1 MARVANSWIVNGGAP
16 FPMRAG
22 GLAASWRCFQRHP
35 SRHPWNSCVPRRRI
49 NTHPTKGFPRSCP
62 FFLSFLA
69 LSSSSIV
76 PCPCARCRDV
86 VCLTISSPWTPS
98 PPPSYN
104 PRLSR
109 GFTRLTVYFHVY
121 KQDLWRQFTLKLVE
135 LVELKLTSSH
145 LELDCSKER
154 EGKRGNNLCD

>member
-1 MARVANSWIVNGGAP
+1 MVRVANSWYSKWVCAISNEGG
-16 FPMRAG
+16 RRRG
-22 GLAASWRCFQRHP
+22 VASCRCFQRHP

-49 NTHPTKGFPRSCP
+49 NTHTPIPPKRFLRSCP

-76 PCPCARCRDV
+76 PVSPFPSLPRCR
-86 VCLTISSPWTPS
+86 LSYYISL
-98 PPPSYN
+98 PPEHHP

-109 GFTRLTVYFHVY
+109 GFTRLTVYFRVY

-135 LVELKLTSSH
+135 LVELNVTTSFP
-145 LELDCSKER
+145 LGWLR
-154 EGKRGNNLCD
+154 TN

>member
-1 MARVANSWIVNGGAP
+1 MRVGA
-16 FPMRAG
+16 
-22 GLAASWRCFQRHP
+22 SCRCFQRHP

-49 NTHPTKGFPRSCP
+49 NTHTYPTKRFLRSCP

-76 PCPCARCRDV
+76 PCPRFPRCRDV
-86 VCLTISSPWTPS
+86 VCLTISFPWTPS
-98 PPPSYN
+98 PPPSTQS
-104 PRLSR
+104 RLSR

-135 LVELKLTSSH
+135 LVELNLTSRRAFRSVGYVE
-145 LELDCSKER
+145 LESCSKER
-154 EGKRGNNLCD
+154 EVGEEIIFVIIYP